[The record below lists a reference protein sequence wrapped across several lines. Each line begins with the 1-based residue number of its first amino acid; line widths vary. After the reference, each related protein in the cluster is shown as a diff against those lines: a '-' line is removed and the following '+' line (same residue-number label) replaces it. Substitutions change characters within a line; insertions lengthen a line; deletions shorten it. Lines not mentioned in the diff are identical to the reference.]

1 MSSAAL
7 REQTCHQQINRR
19 LNKVFSNLVAAILT
33 VNYRKAAVDPMSEQT
48 PDPILRRK
56 AALVRQA
63 QDAKGMTPGK
73 TLSVALVQS
82 IDQIFSMPV
91 LVQDVGHQLLA
102 ARDLVSGLVSS
113 HLLLL
118 IDGPGS
124 CRGLVA
130 LDPQGLAAFIEIL
143 TVGQVSKRPA
153 EPRVPTQTDA
163 ALVAP
168 MVDLLLAEL
177 SRSLKPAMEN
187 WWIRDFKYHERV
199 EDYLD
204 LGAALPAEY
213 FQVFKVKLDL
223 ADNAKCASLVLAFPE
238 RGTPAELMPS
248 VNIMEVTKT
257 ATPWLDVAAELN
269 VFLTQLT
276 LPLERAEKLAVG
288 DLLPLPQAIMEQV
301 TVCANKTDFKFS
313 AHLGQSQGM
322 RAIRLLWPSSGQ
334 GHESGRDV
342 ETEFE
347 DTKILGDHTATSAVL
362 GAQICHTREIAT
374 LPDVAN
380 TFSGDD
386 AAGDEVL
393 QPPVLGLSEAH

>member
-1 MSSAAL
+1 
-7 REQTCHQQINRR
+7 
-19 LNKVFSNLVAAILT
+19 
-33 VNYRKAAVDPMSEQT
+33 
-48 PDPILRRK
+48 
-56 AALVRQA
+56 
-63 QDAKGMTPGK
+63 
-73 TLSVALVQS
+73 
-82 IDQIFSMPV
+82 
-91 LVQDVGHQLLA
+91 
-102 ARDLVSGLVSS
+102 
-113 HLLLL
+113 
-118 IDGPGS
+118 
-124 CRGLVA
+124 
-130 LDPQGLAAFIEIL
+130 
-143 TVGQVSKRPA
+143 
-153 EPRVPTQTDA
+153 
-163 ALVAP
+163 
-168 MVDLLLAEL
+168 
-177 SRSLKPAMEN
+177 
-187 WWIRDFKYHERV
+187 
-199 EDYLD
+199 
-204 LGAALPAEY
+204 
-213 FQVFKVKLDL
+213 
-223 ADNAKCASLVLAFPE
+223 
-238 RGTPAELMPS
+238 MPS

-347 DTKILGDHTATSAVL
+347 DTKILGDHTATSAVS
-362 GAQICHTREIAT
+362 GAQISHTREIAT

-393 QPPVLGLSEAH
+393 QPPVLRLSEAH